1 MTKGQN
7 GELPGSVQEKM
18 KKNFEKQKEN
28 FTKAKKLTPISSSGD
43 HESNRPITAQELMK
57 ILDARGGNFC
67 HV

>member
-7 GELPGSVQEKM
+7 GELPGTVQEKM
-18 KKNFEKQKEN
+18 KKNFEKQKAN
-28 FTKAKKLTPISSSGD
+28 FANAKKLTPISSSD
-43 HESNRPITAQELMK
+43 LESNRPITAQELMK